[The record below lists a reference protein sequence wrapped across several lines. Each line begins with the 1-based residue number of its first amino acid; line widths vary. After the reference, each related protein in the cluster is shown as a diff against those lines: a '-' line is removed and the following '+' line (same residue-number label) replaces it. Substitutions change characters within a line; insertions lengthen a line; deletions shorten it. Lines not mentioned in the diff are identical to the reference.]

1 MACFVWQ
8 HGQAISYALGGRAA
22 VARVLKGFTRE
33 GCRRLRSTQAGLTV
47 LNPFPSKAR
56 KRGGCLAVTL
66 TRPVV
71 LAGIEPAPLAS
82 VVEPNQGQT
91 TSRPLSRFIYGR
103 RALPPGTSPEF
114 LPSGL
119 RGSSQSTHHARR
131 ASISTDL

>member
-1 MACFVWQ
+1 M
-8 HGQAISYALGGRAA
+8 
-22 VARVLKGFTRE
+22 
-33 GCRRLRSTQAGLTV
+33 
-47 LNPFPSKAR
+47 
-56 KRGGCLAVTL
+56 VTL

-71 LAGIEPAPLAS
+71 LAGVEPAPLAS
-82 VVEPNQGQT
+82 VVEPKGKRGQT